1 MDERTLFG
9 AAGINRRT
17 AYVYERLL
25 TNLLVVE
32 ALPAWTSNR
41 LKRLVLMP
49 KRHLVEPALVGAVLG
64 LDANLVLR
72 SDDLIGHLL
81 ETFVVAQLRA
91 ELGLSAARPR
101 LYHLR
106 QKQGRTEVDL
116 LAELA
121 GGRLIAFEV
130 KADAPPRP
138 MPSATSRRCG
148 TDTRRRSSRASSS
161 TRVPGRTGSVTAG
174 PPRRWGHV
182 HRQFS
187 PNALPSA
194 SSNVAPQPGIIGVLL
209 VSGRDGRR
217 NT

>member
-72 SDDLIGHLL
+72 SGDLIGHLL

-106 QKQGRTEVDL
+106 QK
-116 LAELA
+116 
-121 GGRLIAFEV
+121 
-130 KADAPPRP
+130 
-138 MPSATSRRCG
+138 
-148 TDTRRRSSRASSS
+148 
-161 TRVPGRTGSVTAG
+161 
-174 PPRRWGHV
+174 
-182 HRQFS
+182 
-187 PNALPSA
+187 
-194 SSNVAPQPGIIGVLL
+194 
-209 VSGRDGRR
+209 
-217 NT
+217 

>member
-17 AYVYERLL
+17 AYAYERLL

-72 SDDLIGHLL
+72 SGDLIGRLL

-91 ELGLSAARPR
+91 ELGLSAARPG
-101 LYHLR
+101 LDDQEALLR
-106 QKQGRTEVDL
+106 AVACGASVAACDGDL
-116 LAELA
+116 TGLPTLLELEQLLGPA
-121 GGRLIAFEV
+121 P
-130 KADAPPRP
+130 DAVR
-138 MPSATSRRCG
+138 
-148 TDTRRRSSRASSS
+148 
-161 TRVPGRTGSVTAG
+161 
-174 PPRRWGHV
+174 
-182 HRQFS
+182 
-187 PNALPSA
+187 
-194 SSNVAPQPGIIGVLL
+194 
-209 VSGRDGRR
+209 
-217 NT
+217 